1 MILTLLLYSPTYIM
15 KLHKPWEAEM
25 QRASEVT
32 TDEKQE
38 KNKNIGIAFSRYN
51 AKIVVLVLLKEG
63 LSFVKNNTA

>member
-1 MILTLLLYSPTYIM
+1 
-15 KLHKPWEAEM
+15 M